1 MICTPSGILT
11 TISSINIPI
20 LHPNNSQLS
29 IVNYQFLMYLIDT
42 HTHVYD
48 HQFSLDRIE
57 AMQRALDAGVGMML
71 LPNVDA
77 STITPMLELHEQYPD
92 CTRVMMGLQPE
103 EVKEDYKD
111 VLSTMEKELEK
122 GIYVGVGEVG
132 LDFYWDSTFEKEQ
145 LDAFET
151 QLDWA
156 KQLHLPLSIHCRNA
170 FDKMVKILE
179 RKQDGGLRGIMH
191 CFTGTEEEA
200 KVYLE
205 LGFHLGLGGVT
216 TYKNCGVKEYLSNLP
231 LDRIVLETDAPYLAP
246 VPCRGKRNEPAFL
259 VHTAQKIADI
269 LQIPVEELAAAT
281 TANAQSLFGA

>member
-1 MICTPSGILT
+1 
-11 TISSINIPI
+11 
-20 LHPNNSQLS
+20 
-29 IVNYQFLMYLIDT
+29 MYLIDT
-42 HTHVYD
+42 HTHIYD
-48 HQFSLDRIE
+48 HQFSLDRNE
-57 AMQRALDAGVGMML
+57 TVQRALEAGVKMML

-77 STITPMLELHEQYPD
+77 STVAPMLELHGQYPD

-103 EVKEDYKD
+103 EVKEDYKE
-111 VLSTMEKELEK
+111 VLSQMEKELER
-122 GIYVGVGEVG
+122 GVYVGVGEVG
-132 LDFYWDSTFEKEQ
+132 LDFYWDATFEKQQ

-156 KQLHLPLSIHCRNA
+156 KQLGLPLSIHCRNA

-179 RKQDGGLRGIMH
+179 KKQDGGLRGIMH

-216 TYKNCGVKEYLSNLP
+216 TYKNCGVKDYLPNLP

-259 VHTAQKIADI
+259 VHTAQKIAEI
-269 LQIPVEELAAAT
+269 LGMDLDELAAIT
-281 TANAQSLFGA
+281 TSNVKQLFNL

>member
-1 MICTPSGILT
+1 
-11 TISSINIPI
+11 
-20 LHPNNSQLS
+20 
-29 IVNYQFLMYLIDT
+29 MYLIDT

-48 HQFSLDRIE
+48 HQFSLDRNE
-57 AMQRALDAGVGMML
+57 AMKRALDAGVGMML

-77 STITPMLELHEQYPD
+77 STIAPMLELHEQYPD
-92 CTRVMMGLQPE
+92 HTRVMMGLQPE
-103 EVKEDYKD
+103 EVKEDYKE
-111 VLSTMEKELEK
+111 VLSMMEKELEH

-132 LDFYWDSTFEKEQ
+132 LDFYWDSTYEKQQ

-156 KQLHLPLSIHCRNA
+156 KQLGLPLSIHCRNA
-170 FDKMVKILE
+170 FDKMVKILDK
-179 RKQDGGLRGIMH
+179 KQDGGLRGIMH

-216 TYKNCGVKEYLSNLP
+216 TYKNCGVKDYLPNLP

-259 VHTAQKIADI
+259 VHTAEKIADV
-269 LQIPVEELAAAT
+269 LQIPVEELAEAT
-281 TANAQSLFGA
+281 TKNVKTLFKL

>member
-1 MICTPSGILT
+1 
-11 TISSINIPI
+11 
-20 LHPNNSQLS
+20 
-29 IVNYQFLMYLIDT
+29 MYLVDT

-48 HQFSLDRIE
+48 HQFSLDRNE
-57 AMQRALDAGVGMML
+57 AMKRALDAGVGMML

-77 STITPMLELHEQYPD
+77 STIAPMLELHGQYPD

-103 EVKEDYKD
+103 EVKEDYKE
-111 VLSTMEKELEK
+111 VLSMMEKELER
-122 GIYVGVGEVG
+122 GIYIGVGEVG
-132 LDFYWDSTFEKEQ
+132 LDFYWDVTFERQQ
-145 LDAFET
+145 LDALEI

-179 RKQDGGLRGIMH
+179 KKQDGGLRGIMH

-216 TYKNCGVKEYLSNLP
+216 TYKNCGVKDYLPNLP

-246 VPCRGKRNEPAFL
+246 VPCRGKRNEPSFL
-259 VHTAQKIADI
+259 VHTAKCIAEI
-269 LQIPVEELAAAT
+269 LQMPLEDFAAAT
-281 TANAQSLFGA
+281 TSNVKDLFQF

>member
-1 MICTPSGILT
+1 
-11 TISSINIPI
+11 
-20 LHPNNSQLS
+20 
-29 IVNYQFLMYLIDT
+29 MYLIDT
-42 HTHVYD
+42 HTHIYD
-48 HQFSLDRIE
+48 HQFSLDRNE
-57 AMQRALDAGVGMML
+57 AMQRALDAGVGIML

-77 STITPMLELHEQYPD
+77 STVAPMLELHDQYLN

-103 EVKEDYKD
+103 EVKEDYKE
-111 VLSTMEKELEK
+111 VLSMMEKELER
-122 GIYVGVGEVG
+122 GIYVGVGEIG
-132 LDFYWDSTFEKEQ
+132 LDFYWDATYEKQQ

-179 RKQDGGLRGIMH
+179 KKQDGDLRGIMH

-200 KVYLE
+200 KAYLD

-216 TYKNCGVKEYLSNLP
+216 TYKNCGVKVFLPDLP
-231 LDRIVLETDAPYLAP
+231 LDKIVLETDAPYLAP

-259 VHTAQKIADI
+259 VHTAQRIADI
-269 LQIPVEELAAAT
+269 LQMPVEELAAVT
-281 TANAQSLFGA
+281 TANAKSLFSL

>member
-1 MICTPSGILT
+1 MT
-11 TISSINIPI
+11 
-20 LHPNNSQLS
+20 
-29 IVNYQFLMYLIDT
+29 MYLVDT
-42 HTHVYD
+42 HTHIYD
-48 HQFSLDRIE
+48 YQFSLDRNE
-57 AMQRALDAGVGMML
+57 AVQRALEAGVGMML
-71 LPNVDA
+71 LPNIDTE
-77 STITPMLELHEQYPD
+77 TIAPMLELHEQYPD

-103 EVKEDYKD
+103 SVKEDYKA
-111 VLSTMEKELEK
+111 VLDTMEKELEK

-132 LDFYWDSTFEKEQ
+132 LDFYWDTTFEKEQ
-145 LDAFET
+145 LDTFET

-156 KQLHLPLSIHCRNA
+156 KQLGLPLSIHCRNA

-179 RKQDGGLRGIMH
+179 HKQDGGLRGIMH

-216 TYKNCGVKEYLSNLP
+216 TYKNCGVKDYLPSLP

-259 VHTAQKIADI
+259 VHTAQRIADI
-269 LQIPVEELAAAT
+269 LQMPVEDLAAAT
-281 TANAQSLFGA
+281 TTNAKALFE

>member
-1 MICTPSGILT
+1 MSL
-11 TISSINIPI
+11 
-20 LHPNNSQLS
+20 L
-29 IVNYQFLMYLIDT
+29 DT
-42 HTHVYD
+42 HTHIYD
-48 HQFSLDRIE
+48 HQFSLDRNE
-57 AMQRALDAGVGMML
+57 AVQRALDAGVEMML

-77 STITPMLELHEQYPD
+77 STIAPMLELHEQYPD

-103 EVKEDYKD
+103 EVKEDYKE
-111 VLSTMEKELEK
+111 VLATMEKELER

-132 LDFYWDSTFEKEQ
+132 LDFYWDATFEKQQ

-156 KQLHLPLSIHCRNA
+156 KQLGLPLSIHCRNA

-179 RKQDGGLRGIMH
+179 KKQDGGLRGIMH

-200 KVYLE
+200 KVYID

-216 TYKNCGVKEYLSNLP
+216 TYKNCGVKDYLPNLP

-259 VHTAQKIADI
+259 VHTAQRMTDV
-269 LQIPVEELAAAT
+269 LQMSLDDFAEAAT
-281 TANAQSLFGA
+281 TNAKVLFGL

>member
-1 MICTPSGILT
+1 MI
-11 TISSINIPI
+11 
-20 LHPNNSQLS
+20 
-29 IVNYQFLMYLIDT
+29 MYLVDT

-48 HQFSLDRIE
+48 HQFSLDRNE
-57 AMQRALDAGVGMML
+57 AMKRALDAGVGMML

-77 STITPMLELHEQYPD
+77 STIAPMLELHEQYPD
-92 CTRVMMGLQPE
+92 HTRVMMGLQPE
-103 EVKEDYKD
+103 EVKEDYKE
-111 VLSTMEKELEK
+111 VLSMMEKELEH

-132 LDFYWDSTFEKEQ
+132 LDFYWDSTYEKQQ

-151 QLDWA
+151 QLDWS
-156 KQLHLPLSIHCRNA
+156 KQLGLPLSIHCRNA
-170 FDKMVKILE
+170 FEKMVKILE
-179 RKQDGGLRGIMH
+179 KKQDGGLRGIMH

-216 TYKNCGVKEYLSNLP
+216 TYKNCGVKDYLPNLP

-259 VHTAQKIADI
+259 VHTAQRIADV
-269 LQIPVEELAAAT
+269 LQMPLDDFAEVT
-281 TANAQSLFGA
+281 TTNAKVLFGL

>member
-1 MICTPSGILT
+1 M
-11 TISSINIPI
+11 N
-20 LHPNNSQLS
+20 
-29 IVNYQFLMYLIDT
+29 LIDT
-42 HTHVYD
+42 HTHIYD
-48 HQFSLDRIE
+48 HQFSLDRNE
-57 AMQRALDAGVGMML
+57 TVQRALEAGVKMML

-77 STITPMLELHEQYPD
+77 STIAPMLELHEQFPD

-103 EVKEDYKD
+103 EVKEDYMT
-111 VLSTMEKELEK
+111 VLAVMEKELERN
-122 GIYVGVGEVG
+122 IYIGVGEVG
-132 LDFYWDSTFEKEQ
+132 LDFYWDSTFEKQQ

-179 RKQDGGLRGIMH
+179 KKQDGGLRGIMH

-200 KVYLE
+200 KIYLE

-216 TYKNCGVKEYLSNLP
+216 TYKNCGLKDYLTNLP

-259 VHTAQKIADI
+259 VHTAQKIAEI
-269 LQIPVEELAAAT
+269 LQIPYNELVNAVS
-281 TANAQSLFGA
+281 ANTNSLFSI

>member
-1 MICTPSGILT
+1 
-11 TISSINIPI
+11 
-20 LHPNNSQLS
+20 
-29 IVNYQFLMYLIDT
+29 MYLIDT
-42 HTHVYD
+42 HTHIYD
-48 HQFSLDRIE
+48 HQFSLDRNE
-57 AMQRALDAGVGMML
+57 TVQRALEAGVGMML

-77 STITPMLELHEQYPD
+77 STIAPMLELHEQFPD

-103 EVKEDYKD
+103 EVKEDYMT
-111 VLSTMEKELEK
+111 VLAVMEKELERN
-122 GIYVGVGEVG
+122 IYIGVGEVG
-132 LDFYWDSTFEKEQ
+132 LDFYWDSTFEKQQ

-170 FDKMVKILE
+170 FDKMIKILE
-179 RKQDGGLRGIMH
+179 KKQDGGLRGIMH

-200 KVYLE
+200 KIYLE

-216 TYKNCGVKEYLSNLP
+216 TYKNCGVKDFLPRLP

-259 VHTAQKIADI
+259 VHTAQKIAEI
-269 LQIPVEELAAAT
+269 LQIPYNELVNAVS
-281 TANAQSLFGA
+281 ANTNSLFSI